1 MRTSRAWIR
10 SFATFAGLTLL
21 LAGCLKL
28 DMAITIS
35 PDDTVDGEMVFAVN
49 KDLLEL
55 TGQSVDD
62 LIGDTSLPSDVEGAT
77 QEPYED
83 DRFVGTRV
91 MFEDV
96 ALADMQDAS
105 DPDSLS
111 IVRNG
116 DTYEVSGVMDLT
128 TDAADQQDNPFGD
141 QVTEAFDTAELRIAV
156 TFPGEVIEANGKIDG
171 TTVTWEPVFG
181 ERTELTAVASASG
194 EGDTES
200 GGTSGTDAA
209 GGASNGSSGNTL
221 LYVILGLAL
230 IGAVIGVFLLMR
242 RRGRDGA
249 AQAAP
254 NHVGTAD
261 DQGTPAAPAPPP
273 SPGPGSAESSPA
285 PPPTPPP
292 PTSIDPPEDGS
303 GG

>member
-230 IGAVIGVFLLMR
+230 IGGVIGVFLLMR
-242 RRGRDGA
+242 GRGRDGA